1 MGRFPTW
8 TKFSVVAAACLLSP
22 VFAFAMAIAIEI
34 SIGAVK
40 DTGGLPLL
48 TLIVAGATGYSL
60 LRKRRPRPRDRA
72 PIVTFRS

>member
-8 TKFSVVAAACLLSP
+8 TKLAVVAAACLLSP

-40 DTGGLPLL
+40 DSGALPLL
-48 TLIVAGATGYSL
+48 TFMVAGATGYSF
-60 LRKRRPRPRDRA
+60 LRKRRA
-72 PIVTFRS
+72 PA

>member
-8 TKFSVVAAACLLSP
+8 TKLAVVAAACLLSP

-40 DTGGLPLL
+40 DTGALPLL
-48 TLIVAGATGYSL
+48 TFMVAGATGYSF
-60 LRKRRPRPRDRA
+60 LRKRLA
-72 PIVTFRS
+72 PA